1 MDRRWLVRAVAVV
14 LLVVCLATLAHGYLT
29 APTTASRAAV
39 PTAEPRDGV
48 TVVTESARAG
58 TLIAWRPN
66 GSVRYYDD
74 AHTKYYDVDPVD
86 NTSHTVEYVATDT
99 IHTAGPT
106 CSSPP
111 CTRNVIE
118 RANLSTGDVR
128 EVYARY
134 DAREF
139 SAEWHDHV
147 RVDDE
152 RVLIA
157 DMIHDQ
163 VFLVNTTTELV
174 EWRWDGQSDYPVT
187 GGGEFPRDWMH
198 LNDVELL
205 EDGRIVVSLRNQD
218 QVVFLDRETGLQG
231 NWTLGSDGAHDVL
244 YEQHNPDFIPR
255 ARGGPALLVAD
266 SENGR
271 IVEYQ
276 RANGS
281 WDRTWQ
287 WADDRLQ
294 WPRDADRLPN
304 GHTLVTDTHGDRILE
319 VGQNGDVVWQVPVTH
334 PYDVERLGTGGGSA
348 GGESAQRRGLPSQ
361 TAEGAGGFDEGGGG
375 FDVFA
380 LPAALVHWLVPSQ
393 VVNGV
398 LYVAPIW
405 MKRAQFAAL
414 ALGVLTAVAWVAL
427 EVRWRLPPLGLRW
440 PVYRR

>member
-1 MDRRWLVRAVAVV
+1 MDRHWLVRAVAAI
-14 LLVVCLATLAHGYLT
+14 LLLVCLAALAHGFLT
-29 APTTASRAAV
+29 APTTASEGAV

-66 GSVRYYDD
+66 GSVLYYADE
-74 AHTKYYDVDPVD
+74 HTKYYDVDPVA
-86 NTSHTVEYVATDT
+86 NTSHTVEYVAVDT

-111 CTRNVIE
+111 CTRNVVE
-118 RANLSTGDVR
+118 RANLSTGEVR

-134 DAREF
+134 DAAEHA
-139 SAEWHDHV
+139 AEWHDHV
-147 RVDDE
+147 RVDE
-152 RVLIA
+152 NHVLIA

-174 EWRWDGQSDYPVT
+174 EWRWDGQTDYRVT
-187 GGGEFPRDWMH
+187 GGGPYPEDWMH

-205 EDGRIVVSLRNQD
+205 DDGRIVVSLRNQD
-218 QVVFLDRETGLQG
+218 QVVFLEPESGLQE
-231 NWTLGSDGAHDVL
+231 NWTLGRDGAHDVL
-244 YEQHNPDFIPR
+244 YEQHNPDYIPA

-281 WDRTWQ
+281 WQRSWQ
-287 WADDRLQ
+287 WADERIQ

-304 GHTLVTDTHGDRILE
+304 GHTLVADTHGDRIVELDRD
-319 VGQNGDVVWQVPVTH
+319 GDVEWQVPVTH
-334 PYDVERLGTGGGSA
+334 PYDVERLGTGPGSA
-348 GGESAQRRGLPSQ
+348 GGESAQRLGLPPR
-361 TAEGAGGFDEGGGG
+361 TNGGSGSDGGG
-375 FDVFA
+375 FDPLA
-380 LPAALVHWLVPSQ
+380 IPAAVVHGLVPSW

-405 MKRAQFAAL
+405 MGRPQFAAL
-414 ALGVLTAVAWVAL
+414 AVGGLTILVWLAL

-440 PVYRR
+440 PIYRR